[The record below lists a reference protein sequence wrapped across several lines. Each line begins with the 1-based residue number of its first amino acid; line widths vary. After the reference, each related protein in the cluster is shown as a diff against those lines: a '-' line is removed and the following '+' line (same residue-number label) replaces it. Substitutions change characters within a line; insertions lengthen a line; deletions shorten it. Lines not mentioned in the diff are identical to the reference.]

1 MANIPTI
8 VGEEIWNNIDKQ
20 RFIVRNIQDMLLYQ
34 DQCTKDFCIKDFLLD
49 NFNLNPGTVD
59 KLYHPSMIET
69 YKDAEQKEGVYQL
82 GSPRTNAIR
91 NPMAMRSL
99 HEMRKVVNKL
109 LKDKIIDSN
118 TEVHIEYARGLND
131 ANMRKAIADYQRGQ
145 DKKHQNYEKS
155 IKDLYFQETGKNID
169 PTETDI
175 RKYELWE
182 EQSHKCLYTGA
193 EIGIAD
199 FLGDNP
205 KYDIEHT
212 IPRSIGGDS
221 IMENLTLCDSR
232 YNRDVKKAKMP
243 SELANHEEILTRI
256 EGWKKN
262 YESLTYQI
270 DKCRTHAG
278 MSKEQ
283 KDPIIQKRHR
293 LKIERNYW
301 KDKYER
307 FTMTEPPSDFSRRQ
321 GAGIGLI
328 SKYAGLYLRSLFHDP
343 KNRNKSRVFTVKG
356 TTTAEFRR
364 MWGLQS
370 EYEKKSRDNHCH
382 HCIDAITIAC
392 IGKKQYE
399 DMASFYHDEELYDDG
414 RGKKP
419 QFRKPWPTFTEDVL
433 NLEKSL
439 IIVHDTPNNMPKKA
453 RKYVRTA
460 NGKFIAKGDC
470 ARGSLHKE
478 TYYGAI
484 ERDGEIKYVVR
495 KALTSFEKEADID
508 NIVDDTVREI
518 VRNAVRGKTF
528 KEAIAQPIYM
538 NKEKGILIRK
548 VRCYA
553 RRMMT
558 PLNIRLHRDA
568 SSKDYKQAFHVAND
582 TNYCMA
588 IYEGMVK
595 GKVKRDFELVKTID
609 AATYF
614 RDSTSKAEFPTLVP
628 SKTNSQLPLKSIIKI
643 GTMVLLY
650 ENTPAEIDF
659 VDKKDLARRLY
670 KVVGLSSLSTKTNV
684 YGRISIKYHQE
695 ARESKDL
702 KLQNGIYKNGEQYCP
717 SILLLHTQFNA
728 LVEGLD
734 FHINAI
740 GEVEL
745 LNQ

>member
-1 MANIPTI
+1 
-8 VGEEIWNNIDKQ
+8 
-20 RFIVRNIQDMLLYQ
+20 
-34 DQCTKDFCIKDFLLD
+34 
-49 NFNLNPGTVD
+49 
-59 KLYHPSMIET
+59 
-69 YKDAEQKEGVYQL
+69 
-82 GSPRTNAIR
+82 
-91 NPMAMRSL
+91 
-99 HEMRKVVNKL
+99 
-109 LKDKIIDSN
+109 
-118 TEVHIEYARGLND
+118 
-131 ANMRKAIADYQRGQ
+131 
-145 DKKHQNYEKS
+145 
-155 IKDLYFQETGKNID
+155 
-169 PTETDI
+169 
-175 RKYELWE
+175 
-182 EQSHKCLYTGA
+182 
-193 EIGIAD
+193 
-199 FLGDNP
+199 
-205 KYDIEHT
+205 
-212 IPRSIGGDS
+212 
-221 IMENLTLCDSR
+221 
-232 YNRDVKKAKMP
+232 
-243 SELANHEEILTRI
+243 
-256 EGWKKN
+256 
-262 YESLTYQI
+262 
-270 DKCRTHAG
+270 
-278 MSKEQ
+278 
-283 KDPIIQKRHR
+283 
-293 LKIERNYW
+293 
-301 KDKYER
+301 
-307 FTMTEPPSDFSRRQ
+307 
-321 GAGIGLI
+321 
-328 SKYAGLYLRSLFHDP
+328 
-343 KNRNKSRVFTVKG
+343 
-356 TTTAEFRR
+356 
-364 MWGLQS
+364 
-370 EYEKKSRDNHCH
+370 
-382 HCIDAITIAC
+382 
-392 IGKKQYE
+392 
-399 DMASFYHDEELYDDG
+399 
-414 RGKKP
+414 
-419 QFRKPWPTFTEDVL
+419 
-433 NLEKSL
+433 
-439 IIVHDTPNNMPKKA
+439 MPKKA

-460 NGKFIAKGDC
+460 NGKFLAKGDC

-484 ERDGEIKYVVR
+484 ERDGKIEYVVR
-495 KALTSFEKEADID
+495 KALASFEKETELD

-553 RRMMT
+553 RRMTT

-614 RDSTSKAEFPTLVP
+614 KDSTSKAEFPTLVP

>member
-1 MANIPTI
+1 
-8 VGEEIWNNIDKQ
+8 
-20 RFIVRNIQDMLLYQ
+20 
-34 DQCTKDFCIKDFLLD
+34 
-49 NFNLNPGTVD
+49 
-59 KLYHPSMIET
+59 
-69 YKDAEQKEGVYQL
+69 
-82 GSPRTNAIR
+82 
-91 NPMAMRSL
+91 
-99 HEMRKVVNKL
+99 
-109 LKDKIIDSN
+109 
-118 TEVHIEYARGLND
+118 
-131 ANMRKAIADYQRGQ
+131 
-145 DKKHQNYEKS
+145 
-155 IKDLYFQETGKNID
+155 
-169 PTETDI
+169 
-175 RKYELWE
+175 
-182 EQSHKCLYTGA
+182 
-193 EIGIAD
+193 
-199 FLGDNP
+199 
-205 KYDIEHT
+205 
-212 IPRSIGGDS
+212 
-221 IMENLTLCDSR
+221 
-232 YNRDVKKAKMP
+232 MP

-262 YESLTYQI
+262 YETLTYQI

-278 MSKEQ
+278 VSKEQ

-328 SKYAGLYLRSLFHDP
+328 SKYAGLYLKSLFHDL

-364 MWGLQS
+364 MWGLQN

-399 DMASFYHDEELYDDG
+399 EMASFYHDEELYDDG

-460 NGKFIAKGDC
+460 NGKFLAKGDC

-484 ERDGEIKYVVR
+484 ERDGKIEYVVR
-495 KALTSFEKEADID
+495 KALASFEKETELD

-553 RRMMT
+553 RRMTT

-614 RDSTSKAEFPTLVP
+614 KDSTSKAEFPTLVP

-695 ARESKDL
+695 ARESKDV
-702 KLQNGIYKNGEQYCP
+702 KIENTTYKNGGVHYP
-717 SILLLHTQFNA
+717 LIMLYHTQFNA
-728 LVEGLD
+728 LVEGFD
-734 FHINAI
+734 FHVNAI
-740 GEVEL
+740 GDVEL
-745 LNQ
+745 LSR